1 MFVGAASALGARIVV
16 ACIGRLLVAPIVRL
30 NVCIGVNL
38 LHFFVFTF
46 GRQTLMLEADFSV
59 FFFSFFNTNATKIGS
74 TRMIFGGGEK

>member
-38 LHFFVFTF
+38 LHFFVHFLS
-46 GRQTLMLEADFSV
+46 GILVLS
-59 FFFSFFNTNATKIGS
+59 
-74 TRMIFGGGEK
+74 